1 MRFHRYTCASLL
13 AIPLSFLAVSAQAA
27 PVTGM
32 ANIAGNVTVTR
43 DSIQFDPQFVVPVA
57 GAMETGN
64 FTGLTGGTI
73 MSLSGG
79 PQTGPTSVM
88 NFVKFTDGVA
98 QPITFDLT
106 YIAPGVGTMAGC
118 GSSAPGTACTPTG
131 SPFTIY
137 QLTSNTVV
145 VGLQLNGNSYIGS
158 PATGTSPTT
167 SIFSTQIVADG
178 TIPQVLALLNSPGG
192 SITGITY
199 SASFTASSPVPEPA
213 SLLLMGLGFVSA
225 GVVARRKKAVKS

>member
-13 AIPLSFLAVSAQAA
+13 AIPLSFFAVSAQAT
-27 PVTGM
+27 PVSGV
-32 ANIAGNVTVTR
+32 ANIAGNVTVTK

-73 MSLSGG
+73 MSLTGG
-79 PQTGPTSVM
+79 PQTGPTNVM
-88 NFVKFTDGVA
+88 NFVKFTNGVA

-118 GSSAPGTACTPTG
+118 GSSTPGAECTPAG
-131 SPFTIY
+131 SPFTLF

-158 PATGTSPTT
+158 SATGTSPTT
-167 SIFSTQIVADG
+167 AIFSTQIVADG
-178 TIPQVLALLNSPGG
+178 TIPQVLAQLNAPGG
-192 SITGITY
+192 SISGITY
-199 SASFTASSPVPEPA
+199 SASFTASPVPEPT
-213 SLLLMGLGFVSA
+213 SLLLMGLGLVGA
-225 GVVARRKKAVKS
+225 GVVARKRAVKN